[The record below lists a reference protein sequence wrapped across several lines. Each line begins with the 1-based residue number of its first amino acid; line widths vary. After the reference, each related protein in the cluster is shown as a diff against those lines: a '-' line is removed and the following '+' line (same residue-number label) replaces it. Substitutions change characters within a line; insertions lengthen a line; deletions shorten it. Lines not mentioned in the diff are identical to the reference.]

1 MALTKIVLKVV
12 DGEVVAETLSGRRLE
27 IAEISPEIKVA
38 GARVSSPSPA
48 NKGVSNDKNIKGEP
62 IIQVCPE
69 CGGRMTCYEKDYS
82 LRFFSKAMCRK
93 CQDVHRRQTA
103 ADTLKKKTPASDG
116 TVWVIVTSS
125 GEHGPYSTHDEALQ
139 VAKSLKC
146 ACRIVKSQVTVRMET
161 IAEDFEP
168 AEDNGV
174 FA

>member
-12 DGEVVAETLSGRRLE
+12 DGKVVAETLSGRRLE

-48 NKGVSNDKNIKGEP
+48 DKKNIKGEP

-82 LRFFSKAMCRK
+82 LRFFKKAMCRK

-116 TVWVIVTSS
+116 TAWVIVTSS

-139 VAKSLKC
+139 AAKNLKC